1 LKGSFNWKNRS
12 LALFAQSGLRLSY
25 PTRNG
30 PGENG
35 IKELLSWMT
44 QRDTSLSYIRKSKR
58 IFATCKLTQISWHS
72 SWYARTVPQN
82 SLESEVLGGQ
92 AKTIMR
98 LGGTCADHKRWPLCR
113 TQVKHGNQGISINI
127 TPGASRVFFNRHNC
141 IICLTNGLTFVVFC
155 AP

>member
-1 LKGSFNWKNRS
+1 MVALTGRIGASPSLPNRGSDSPN
-12 LALFAQSGLRLSY
+12 

-35 IKELLSWMT
+35 IRELLSWMT

-127 TPGASRVFFNRHNC
+127 TPGASRVF
-141 IICLTNGLTFVVFC
+141 LTGIT
-155 AP
+155 ASSA